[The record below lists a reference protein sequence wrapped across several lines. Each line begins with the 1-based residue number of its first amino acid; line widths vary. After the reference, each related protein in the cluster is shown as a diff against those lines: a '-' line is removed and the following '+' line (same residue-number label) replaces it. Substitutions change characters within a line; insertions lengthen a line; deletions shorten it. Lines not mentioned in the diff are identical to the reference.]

1 MRGFNVEEN
10 VDQKV
15 LIQVIDNGF
24 NFDIMLDGKEIVIAG
39 AMVSLLKMLDDC
51 LKEKGRTEEE
61 VEKMM
66 SEIWDE
72 YKKERNK

>member
-1 MRGFNVEEN
+1 MEEN

-24 NFDIMLDGKEIVIAG
+24 NFDILLDGKERVIAG
-39 AMVSLLKMLDDC
+39 AMVSLLAMLDDC